1 MWKIYSTLQKQ
12 KNLNSTKNKKRNK
25 QKTTLKNWKT
35 KIDTN
40 WTLDKSIKNT
50 KNLSFIWNQYHQ
62 EHFCD
67 TDAIFLFKV
76 PRLANC
82 TTLSKS
88 LRETTFHTKN
98 QNIKSYFFSL
108 QFSGKLWAFK
118 KKKHNFATPLQQTL
132 TTYTI
137 FFGLKINKKTT
148 LDFQIIR
155 IENLIVSCPPTFC
168 ILLLRNFFLTKKRQE
183 TKKKKLSVNEFI
195 IQYCTFNE
203 ITYSK

>member
-1 MWKIYSTLQKQ
+1 VWKIYSTLRKQ

-25 QKTTLKNWKT
+25 QKTTLKNWKI

-40 WTLDKSIKNT
+40 WPLDKSIKNT

-155 IENLIVSCPPTFC
+155 IENLIVSCP
-168 ILLLRNFFLTKKRQE
+168 LLFVSYYWEIFFDKKTARNEKEKIE
-183 TKKKKLSVNEFI
+183 CEWIHYSVLYI
-195 IQYCTFNE
+195 
-203 ITYSK
+203 